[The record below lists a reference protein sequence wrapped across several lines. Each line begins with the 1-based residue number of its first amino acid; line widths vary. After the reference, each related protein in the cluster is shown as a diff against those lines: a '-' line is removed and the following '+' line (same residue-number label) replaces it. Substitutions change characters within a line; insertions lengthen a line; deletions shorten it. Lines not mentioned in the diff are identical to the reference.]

1 MNIGKK
7 IKLLR
12 KENDITQE
20 KLAAYLNVSC
30 QAVSKWENETAS
42 PDISL
47 LVPIANFF
55 NVTTDELL
63 CRNEEKQK
71 IEIEEFLNRAS
82 VLGQQ
87 GLVKEEIELWEKA
100 VAKYPNDYQCLTH
113 YAYALFS
120 AKNSDAFDND
130 EKTADRYT
138 DKALEIC
145 ERILEDCT
153 DNEWRSCATQ
163 MLVMIHGNP
172 GRGHF
177 DEEKA
182 ESYAKQATNLYC
194 CSEILLESAYKVN
207 SDKHLAQ
214 KHSNSL
220 HFVDLL
226 TQGIA
231 FGKYKDSDEKI
242 FALKTALT
250 IWNAIIYDGN
260 FLFYHCRLAQIYR
273 YLAIEYA
280 KCKNEAEVLENFAQ
294 AKKHAQ
300 AREKI
305 PDGKHYYTSVFLNKT
320 YHDNTR
326 CSKNFCCSE
335 IDIISNLLA
344 DNVFDFMRDSNEFI
358 EFKESLYD

>member
-55 NVTTDELL
+55 NVTIDELL
-63 CRNEEKQK
+63 GRNEEKQK

-100 VAKYPNDYQCLTH
+100 VAKYPNNYQCLTN
-113 YAYALFS
+113 YAFALFS
-120 AKNSDAFDND
+120 AKNSDAFGND

-163 MLVMIHGNP
+163 ILVIIYGDPDSN
-172 GRGHF
+172 HF
-177 DEEKA
+177 DQERAQK
-182 ESYAKQATNLYC
+182 YANEATGLHFC
-194 CSEILLESAYKVN
+194 RDILLEFAYSADDEDYLKI
-207 SDKHLAQ
+207 KHHNILQ
-214 KHSNSL
+214 
-220 HFVDLL
+220 FTDLL
-226 TQGIA
+226 TLGITLLK
-231 FGKYKDSDEKI
+231 FNSSDEKI

-250 IWNAIIYDGN
+250 IWNAIVYDGN
-260 FLFYHCRLAQIYR
+260 FLFYHSRLALIYR
-273 YLAIEYA
+273 FLAIEYA
-280 KCKNEAEVLENFAQ
+280 KNKNEAEVLESLKL

-300 AREKI
+300 AKDKI
-305 PDGKHYYTSVFLNKT
+305 SDGKHYYTSIFLNKT
-320 YHDNTR
+320 HHDTSKN
-326 CSKNFCCSE
+326 SKNFSCSE

-344 DNVFDFMRDSNEFI
+344 DNTFDFMRNSNEFI